1 MLSRR
6 TRALI
11 GFLGGLYRV
20 ARLLARGRGERG
32 AEQRRFVPRYVALG
46 VTFQILREWTHDRDL
61 GRIRTS
67 NLRRIAL
74 SATLL
79 ALALTA
85 MRSMAESERESL
97 TLGGAVGT
105 VLYRLRYGVLRPL
118 PEKTGG

>member
-6 TRALI
+6 TRARL

-20 ARLLARGRGERG
+20 ARLLARGRGDRG
-32 AEQRRFVPRYVALG
+32 AAQRRFAPRYVALG
-46 VTFQILREWTHDRDL
+46 VAFQVLREWTHDRDL
-61 GRIRTS
+61 GKIRTS
-67 NLRRIAL
+67 NVRRISL

-79 ALALTA
+79 ALVLTA
-85 MRSMAESERESL
+85 MRSMTETERESL

-118 PEKTGG
+118 PEKPGG